1 MPTQIKLLRVLEDR
15 KITRLGSNDE
25 KTINVRLVAATNA
38 DLKAMMEKGMFR
50 RDLYYRLS
58 VVTISLPPLRE
69 RRPDIPLLVDH
80 FIKLFT
86 QRDGKEVQGLSRVA
100 RQALMAYDWP
110 GNIRELRNVIESM
123 IALDI
128 DGRLDVDDLPDSIRP
143 FATAA
148 VDGQAGGA
156 TGADTLIGR
165 PLEEVERYYITQALS
180 LTGGK
185 REEAAHLLGIG
196 ERTLYRKIKEFGL
209 H

>member
-1 MPTQIKLLRVLEDR
+1 
-15 KITRLGSNDE
+15 
-25 KTINVRLVAATNA
+25 
-38 DLKAMMEKGMFR
+38 
-50 RDLYYRLS
+50 

-80 FIKLFT
+80 FIKILT

-123 IALDI
+123 IALDT
-128 DGRLDVDDLPDSIRP
+128 DGRLDIDDLPDSIRP
-143 FATAA
+143 FAAAA
-148 VDGQAGGA
+148 VDGQTPGA

-209 H
+209 N